1 MRAARYV
8 YRKGRFERKM
18 LRDAPIVAAIRE
30 TYECLQPALDHIS
43 HSTPQVVRD
52 ALDNNAF
59 VFSGFKTYHTMRE
72 LGLSLTKDDG
82 SIKPFAEFSEE
93 VKAIHDRYNVRYLE
107 SEYDHAVGSA
117 LMADRWHS
125 SAPKSILEYRTAGDG
140 KVRPAHEALDRTC
153 LPKEDKFWQDY
164 FPPNGWGCRCD
175 AVEVLPET
183 PLSDPRSAW
192 ERGDAALRGNKQEL
206 FRGNPGRDLRLFPDK
221 HPYYGERGIA
231 HCSIAKH
238 SKEDSE
244 CEVLRELEQIKVKED
259 EFKLIPTKQGQVLRH
274 IGLNSQ
280 EVEKNTVI
288 ASWLANAHGYH
299 IRLYPDKSN
308 QGIPS
313 CDSFNETLN
322 RDEEYKTLTEVK
334 LNTIKQEIR
343 NAISQAPHVVLML
356 PDVLDDLTIARAMGS
371 KFKDHPTLQSVRF
384 IAPND
389 EGVLYDRIV
398 DRQDWER
405 KTKGRK

>member
-8 YRKGRFERKM
+8 YRKGRFDRKM
-18 LRDAPIVAAIRE
+18 LSDAPVVAAIRE
-30 TYECLQPALDHIS
+30 TYECLQPSLNHIS

-59 VFSGFKTYHTMRE
+59 IFSGFKTYHTMRE

-221 HPYYGERGIA
+221 HPYYGKRGIS
-231 HCSIAKH
+231 HCSIDKGD
-238 SKEDSE
+238 KGDE
-244 CEVLRELEQIKVKED
+244 CAVLAEVLKAKEGARKLSLTPEQKEHRKALQDEAKAKYKGVIVHNVVDILIRGKGIK
-259 EFKLIPTKQGQVLRH
+259 EF
-274 IGLNSQ
+274 LNQ
-280 EVEKNTVI
+280 PHKHYFEKNE
-288 ASWLANAHGYH
+288 L
-299 IRLYPDKSN
+299 
-308 QGIPS
+308 
-313 CDSFNETLN
+313 
-322 RDEEYKTLTEVK
+322 
-334 LNTIKQEIR
+334 IR
-343 NAISQAPHVVLML
+343 NLQRVLEEAKYL
-356 PDVLDDLTIARAMGS
+356 GVAEYHKNNPDIVQSHLLSIILEGEPSWIIARENIKGEI
-371 KFKDHPTLQSVRF
+371 D
-384 IAPND
+384 
-389 EGVLYDRIV
+389 LYSITDS
-398 DRQDWER
+398 QDILNYLKE
-405 KTKGRK
+405 K